1 MATEDKKPVKVVDAV
16 SQDRNWVLR
25 INGEMKA
32 QNEWDKEFGYL
43 SGGKLYDNLGFS
55 PEKTN
60 SKPSIQDKIKEL

>member
-32 QNEWDKEFGYL
+32 
-43 SGGKLYDNLGFS
+43 
-55 PEKTN
+55 
-60 SKPSIQDKIKEL
+60 